1 MRSFKEVCMYAVIK
15 VGSSQYK
22 ISEGDTINVVR
33 TAKEEGKSVSLD
45 KILLFADGKDIRIG
59 QPFVKGIKVAAKVM
73 RHFLDDKKITFKFRK
88 RKESKTTRGHRQQLT
103 ALSITKISA
112 E

>member
-1 MRSFKEVCMYAVIK
+1 MYAVIK

-22 ISEGDTINVVR
+22 ISEGDTINVAR
-33 TAKEEGKSVSLD
+33 STQEKGDSVTLD
-45 KILLFADGKDIRIG
+45 KILLFFDGSDIRVG
-59 QPFVKGIKVAAKVM
+59 QPFVKGVHVAAKVV
-73 RHFLDDKKITFKFRK
+73 RHFLDEKKITFKFRK

-103 ALSITKISA
+103 ALNITKISV